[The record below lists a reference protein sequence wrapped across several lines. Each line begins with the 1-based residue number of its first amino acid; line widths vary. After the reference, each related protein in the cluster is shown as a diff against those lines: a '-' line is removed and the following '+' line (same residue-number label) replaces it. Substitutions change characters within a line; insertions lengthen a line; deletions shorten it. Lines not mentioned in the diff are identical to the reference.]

1 MCLAGS
7 RSRETRFRDRVLV
20 EETEVDELDVNT
32 VVDLAVE
39 TEVDGPDVGA
49 VTELVAGTGAGETED
64 GKSDFEATEAQ
75 VAVADLSAETNW
87 GAVIG
92 TSLLDATLVDLSTGR
107 STGDLSATL
116 T

>member
-32 VVDLAVE
+32 VVDLA
-39 TEVDGPDVGA
+39 DVGA

-75 VAVADLSAETNW
+75 VAVTDLSAETNW
-87 GAVIG
+87 EAVIG